1 MQGQVPLTPVQRS
14 FFEANQ
20 REQNHYNQAF
30 MLYRENGFAERIVEK
45 VIRKLT
51 EHHDALRMVYREKN
65 GEIIQHNRGLED
77 SVFDLNV
84 YDLKTEKI
92 SRKLFIR

>member
-1 MQGQVPLTPVQRS
+1 
-14 FFEANQ
+14 
-20 REQNHYNQAF
+20 

-84 YDLKTEKI
+84 YDLKTEKNLEETVYQI
-92 SRKLFIR
+92 ATNIQKTYPSARAK

>member
-1 MQGQVPLTPVQRS
+1 
-14 FFEANQ
+14 
-20 REQNHYNQAF
+20 
-30 MLYRENGFAERIVEK
+30 MLKGSSKK

-84 YDLKTEKI
+84 YDLKTEK
-92 SRKLFIR
+92 SRGNCLSDSDEYSKRHIHQRGQNDQALRV